1 MKNLLITTFCILL
14 LACEE
19 PQPIAV
25 GLLESDRI
33 ELIAEVS
40 EPITSIRVSEGQ
52 SVKQGDL
59 LLSQDKSR
67 VEARIADA
75 RAVIARLDALLAE
88 QISGPRQEV
97 IEAAEAALEAARVEV
112 DINEIELDRLQRLG
126 PAVATQERIDMASSQ
141 LDASR
146 ANFNQASARLR
157 ELQAGTREES
167 IEQTRQ
173 QLLSANAQ
181 LDLILIDEA
190 RLNAYAPVDGIVDS
204 LPFENGERPA
214 VGAVVAVLLA
224 GEQPHARVYVPESLR
239 VNVRPGTMVTIH
251 VDGMETPIPGTVR
264 RIASEATFTPY
275 YSLTESDRGRLSY
288 LAEIT
293 LDTGLA
299 RLPDGVP
306 VEVSF

>member
-1 MKNLLITTFCILL
+1 MKKLLITIFCILL

-33 ELIAEVS
+33 ELVAEVS
-40 EPITSIRVSEGQ
+40 EPINSIQVIEGQ

-59 LLSQDKSR
+59 LLSQDRSR

-75 RAVIARLDALLAE
+75 TAFIARLDAQLAE
-88 QISGPRQEV
+88 QIAGPRQET
-97 IEAAEAALEAARVEV
+97 IEAAEAAVEAARVEV
-112 DINEIELDRLQRLG
+112 AINEIELDRLQRLG
-126 PAVATQERIDMASSQ
+126 AAVATQERIDLASSQ

-146 ANFNQASARLR
+146 ANLNQASARLR
-157 ELQAGTREES
+157 ELQAGTRQEA

-173 QLLSANAQ
+173 QLVSANAQ
-181 LDLILIDEA
+181 LELIRIDEK
-190 RLNAYAPVDGIVDS
+190 RLNTYAPVGGIVDS

-214 VGAVVAVLLA
+214 MGAVVAVLLA

-239 VNVRPGTMVTIH
+239 VNVRPGSMVTVY
-251 VDGMETPIPGTVR
+251 VDGIETPIQGTVR

-275 YSLTESDRGRLSY
+275 FSLTEFDRGRLSY

-293 LDTGLA
+293 LETVIA